1 MTAILLTVLTARM
14 LELSAT
20 LVSNYK
26 SGQCPDRFQLSLQH
40 DNHDSHYTSCE
51 WWEHCL

>member
-20 LVSNYK
+20 LVSYLVNA
-26 SGQCPDRFQLSLQH
+26 SLKQ
-40 DNHDSHYTSCE
+40 DNPDSHNDLY
-51 WWEHCL
+51 